1 MFWHGVEMAK
11 IIWLALVKKHLQ
23 EEIDNYISE
32 GPPFYTTSIIIDK
45 LIASVER
52 ISSFRR
58 IIRY

>member
-1 MFWHGVEMAK
+1 MAK